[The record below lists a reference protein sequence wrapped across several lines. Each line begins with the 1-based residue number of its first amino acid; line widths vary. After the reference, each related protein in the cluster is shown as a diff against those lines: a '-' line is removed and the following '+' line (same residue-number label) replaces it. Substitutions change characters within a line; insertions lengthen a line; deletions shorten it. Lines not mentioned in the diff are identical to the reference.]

1 MEQVF
6 ASIDELGDGPGFR
19 KVRQALGITAF
30 GVNALVFPPGSGGVL
45 HYHETQDE
53 LYFVHRGLAGVEV
66 EHERFELGAGGLVHV
81 EAETPRRVWNAG
93 DEDLVLLIVGAFGG
107 YVGRDGHMVD
117 PADEERR
124 RAFSAGDA
132 TAIRLERGARAV
144 EPATEKPEHL
154 GND

>member
-1 MEQVF
+1 MGYAVTTL
-6 ASIDELGDGPGFR
+6 DDLGAGVFR

-30 GVNALVFPPGSGGVL
+30 GVNAMVLEPGTGWFNHV
-45 HYHETQDE
+45 HERQDE
-53 LYFVHRGLAGVEV
+53 LYFVHRGRAGVEV
-66 EHERFELGAGGLVHV
+66 DHERFELGAGGLVHV

-132 TAIRLERGARAV
+132 TAIRLERGAGAV
-144 EPATEKPEHL
+144 EPAS
-154 GND
+154 D